1 MLLGDPLVI
10 AYMYIWICQVDF
22 LEKKNGIFILQK
34 FLLGSGAKPLYQI
47 EICHHFWGKFATRIP
62 QTANSQ
68 MI

>member
-1 MLLGDPLVI
+1 MLLGDPRVI
-10 AYMYIWICQVDF
+10 AYIHLDLPGRF
-22 LEKKNGIFILQK
+22 SRRRKNGFFILQK
-34 FLLGSGAKPLYQI
+34 FLLGRGSKPLYQI